1 MLILILNLN
10 ERHLWNGP
18 PLVLEVEVCPNFV
31 SRSRTRQREGKREMA
46 PKKKGG
52 KGGGKKKKGGCPDW
66 MAPELYA
73 LTQDLAKLQEFW
85 CGEIKES
92 KGKGKDGQPLPQPP
106 NITRE
111 QVGKAAGRRL
121 LVGVQHENCNTDEIS
136 IIHIW

>member
-1 MLILILNLN
+1 
-10 ERHLWNGP
+10 
-18 PLVLEVEVCPNFV
+18 
-31 SRSRTRQREGKREMA
+31 MA

-73 LTQDLAKLQEFW
+73 LTQDLPKLQEFW

-111 QVGKAAGRRL
+111 QVGRAEGRL
-121 LVGVQHENCNTDEIS
+121 SHGMVSNWTCEVKNWCDAHCCLH
-136 IIHIW
+136 